1 MGDLSKQVEDP
12 TQSPEL
18 VAMKRKIQ
26 GMQVAYVILFI
37 CSLALIVYSYQAR
50 TSSSTHYLWALA
62 LGSSVVVRLIR
73 QSMVNKYNQ
82 ILTGGRPAP
91 LT

>member
-18 VAMKRKIQ
+18 VAMKKRIQ
-26 GMQVAYVILFI
+26 GMQAAYVILFI
-37 CSLALIVYSYQAR
+37 CSLALIVYNYGAR
-50 TSSSTHYLWALA
+50 ASSSTHYLWALA
-62 LGSSVVVRLIR
+62 LGAAVVVRLIR